1 MIQFF
6 MAMKSPPT
14 VTHQE
19 KQVHVVRKTVTENGR
34 PVVRHV
40 PQFYDPPELK
50 AVRQRFTALLG
61 AKAPPEPLTGAVRL
75 TTKWLYP
82 DRSGRHRDGEYK
94 ITKPDTENAL
104 KLFKDCMTA
113 VGFWL
118 DDAQVAS
125 EITEKIW
132 VTTSPSGIYVKVEE
146 LP

>member
-1 MIQFF
+1 MTEFF
-6 MAMKSPPT
+6 IPLKDPPT

-19 KQVHVVRKTVTENGR
+19 KQVTVRNGK
-34 PVVRHV
+34 PV
-40 PQFYDPPELK
+40 FYEPPELK
-50 AVRQRFTALLG
+50 AARALLTAHL
-61 AKAPPEPLTGAVRL
+61 AKFRPSEPMTCGVRL

-94 ITKPDTENAL
+94 TTKPDTDNTI

-113 VGFWL
+113 AGFWK

-125 EITEKIW
+125 EHTEKFW
-132 VTTSPSGIYVKVEE
+132 VTTSPPGIYVKIEV

>member
-14 VTHQE
+14 VTAQE
-19 KQVHVVRKTVTENGR
+19 HKVRVVRTREG
-34 PVVRHV
+34 RHV
-40 PQFYDPPELK
+40 PQFYDPSELK

>member
-6 MAMKSPPT
+6 IAMKSPPT
-14 VTHQE
+14 VTAQE
-19 KQVHVVRKTVTENGR
+19 HKVRVVRTRES
-34 PVVRHV
+34 RHV

-61 AKAPPEPLTGAVRL
+61 AKAPPKPLTGAVRL

>member
-1 MIQFF
+1 MTEFF
-6 MAMKSPPT
+6 IAMKSPPT
-14 VTHQE
+14 VTAQE
-19 KQVHVVRKTVTENGR
+19 HKVRVVRTREG
-34 PVVRHV
+34 RHV

-61 AKAPPEPLTGAVRL
+61 AKAPSEPLTGAVRL

>member
-6 MAMKSPPT
+6 IAMKSPPT
-14 VTHQE
+14 VTAQE
-19 KQVHVVRKTVTENGR
+19 HKVRVVRTREG
-34 PVVRHV
+34 RHV

-61 AKAPPEPLTGAVRL
+61 AKAPPKPLTGAVRL